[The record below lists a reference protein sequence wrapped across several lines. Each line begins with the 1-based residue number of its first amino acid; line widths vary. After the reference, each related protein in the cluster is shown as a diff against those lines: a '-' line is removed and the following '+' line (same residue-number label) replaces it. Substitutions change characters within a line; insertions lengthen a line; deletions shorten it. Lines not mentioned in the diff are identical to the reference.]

1 MLKAR
6 LHAKARKTVNNI
18 NKQLQRMFMA
28 KTIMIVD
35 DEPHMVELEKAILE
49 ADGFKTIAASNGP
62 DALKMLEKAKPDL
75 VILDMMMPGMSGREV
90 CEQIRKNPKTKALK
104 VIFVTVSRFSEIG
117 KSSLKDMNVLE
128 YITKPFDN
136 ADFIAKIKKIVGK

>member
-1 MLKAR
+1 MP
-6 LHAKARKTVNNI
+6 
-18 NKQLQRMFMA
+18 

-49 ADGFKTIAASNGP
+49 AEGFKLISAFNGE
-62 DALKMLEKAKPDL
+62 DSLKLLEKNKPDL

-90 CEQIRKNPKTKALK
+90 CEKIRKNPKTKNLRI
-104 VIFVTVSRFSEIG
+104 VFVTVARFSEVG
-117 KSSLKDMNVLE
+117 QDKLKGMNVLD

-136 ADFIAKIKKIVGK
+136 DDFVNRINKALKKQE

>member
-1 MLKAR
+1 MP
-6 LHAKARKTVNNI
+6 
-18 NKQLQRMFMA
+18 

-49 ADGFKTIAASNGP
+49 AEGFKIISALDGKQ
-62 DALKMLEKAKPDL
+62 ALKILETIKPDL

-90 CEQIRKNPKTKALK
+90 CEKIRKNPKTKKLK
-104 VIFVTVSRFSEIG
+104 IIFVTVARFSEIG
-117 KSSLKDMNVLE
+117 KNQLKGMDVLD

-136 ADFIAKIKKIVGK
+136 EELVKRVKKILG